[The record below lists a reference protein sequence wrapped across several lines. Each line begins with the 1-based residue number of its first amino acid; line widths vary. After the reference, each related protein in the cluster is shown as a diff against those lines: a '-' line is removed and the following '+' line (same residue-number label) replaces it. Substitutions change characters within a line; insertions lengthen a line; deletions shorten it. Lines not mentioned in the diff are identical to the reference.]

1 MISGSDYPTSNIFLD
16 PTILTSNIF
25 LVELYRVKEL
35 LNEKV
40 VDVSDNIRAMALSMS
55 EKFDKYW
62 GESNVLLSIAAILD
76 PRYKMV
82 LIDYAFPVI
91 YGEVEAVAKI
101 VEIKV
106 LIYELYNEY
115 VEIYIISHFLCRI
128 HWMLLNHLHIKKL
141 NSLIKIE
148 LKVQNRSG
156 ARKTITYD
164 VLC

>member
-76 PRYKMV
+76 PR
-82 LIDYAFPVI
+82 
-91 YGEVEAVAKI
+91 
-101 VEIKV
+101 
-106 LIYELYNEY
+106 
-115 VEIYIISHFLCRI
+115 I